1 MADVIALLQGRI
13 IYLEQE
19 NAYLMSL
26 LERYYKIVSL
36 IKEKE
41 ES

>member
-19 NAYLMSL
+19 NAYLKSL